1 MMALNSN
8 LRIDIDP
15 TKLGRAAITLTPVNF
30 FLPRS
35 GQTSA
40 DYNNYAPFLGIAWNP
55 KILPWLFG
63 DGKTVIRTG
72 FRVGYDDIF
81 ANIPVNMG
89 LNLPL
94 VLSTTLPTSTYTW
107 GTALNQNRSLFSA
120 DGTVPGG
127 SRGIVTFN
135 TWDLNARTAYAMNY
149 ALEIER
155 QLGTNYSVGISY
167 VGRRVASSAP
177 SWTAMS
183 RPSPRSL
190 TWPGEAIRRRTSEL
204 SLSPSMLGS
213 SRGHLSAIRI
223 TTGWCH
229 LP

>member
-1 MMALNSN
+1 MTINYGFRWEYFGQSREKLDRGSNFVPGIGMMALNSN

-15 TKLGRAAITLTPVNF
+15 TKLGRDAITLTPVNF

-35 GQTSA
+35 VQLSG
-40 DYNNYAPFLGIAWNP
+40 DYNNYAPLLGIAWNP

-72 FRVGYDDIF
+72 FRASFDDIF

-107 GTALNQNRSLFSA
+107 GTALNQNRSLFAA

-127 SRGIVTFN
+127 SRGIITFN
-135 TWDLNARTAYAMNY
+135 AWDLNARTARS
-149 ALEIER
+149 EER
-155 QLGTNYSVGISY
+155 RVGKEG
-167 VGRRVASSAP
+167 GRRS
-177 SWTAMS
+177 
-183 RPSPRSL
+183 
-190 TWPGEAIRRRTSEL
+190 
-204 SLSPSMLGS
+204 GS
-213 SRGHLSAIRI
+213 VR
-223 TTGWCH
+223 
-229 LP
+229 